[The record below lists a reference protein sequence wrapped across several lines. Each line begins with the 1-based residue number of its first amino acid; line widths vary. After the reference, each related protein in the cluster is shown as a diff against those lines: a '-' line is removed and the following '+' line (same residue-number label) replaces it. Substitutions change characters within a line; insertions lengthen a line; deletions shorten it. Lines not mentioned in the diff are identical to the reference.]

1 MKLRRIAA
9 ALAAFLLSAVPA
21 FADVAPI
28 EPIPPVGGDSF
39 LLIAVIAAA
48 VIIIAVILVR
58 KAIKNKR
65 NK

>member
-1 MKLRRIAA
+1 MKLRRLFA

-28 EPIPPVGGDSF
+28 EPVPPAGEGSF
-39 LLIAVIAAA
+39 LLIAVIAVA